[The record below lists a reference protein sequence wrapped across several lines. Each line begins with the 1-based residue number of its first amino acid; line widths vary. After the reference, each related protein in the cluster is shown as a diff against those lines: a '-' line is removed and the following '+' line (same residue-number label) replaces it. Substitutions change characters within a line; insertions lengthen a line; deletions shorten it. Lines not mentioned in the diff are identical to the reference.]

1 MKKWLLACLY
11 LVLAI
16 SLAGFSQG
24 ATVIAH
30 RGASGYLPEHTLPA
44 YAYAH
49 ALRADFVELDLVMTK
64 DNVLICLHDIYLEP
78 TTDVELQYPE
88 RSRRDGHWYAADF
101 TVDEVRTLH
110 VHERTNS
117 ASSLVFPDRFPL
129 GQSSFFVPTLV
140 EAIEL
145 VQGLNRS
152 TGRDVGLY
160 PELKRPSWHSSEGLP
175 IEEAFLEILTD
186 YGYSGQGANI
196 IVQCFEAD
204 TLRALRT
211 VFNTPFR
218 LVQLVSA
225 SWAYAEMWTESG
237 LDEIAQ
243 YADGIG
249 PSKTI
254 IEGNPSYVSWA
265 HARGLIVHPYTFR
278 ADSLPADYASLE
290 EELETF
296 YFDYGVDGVFTDF
309 PDAAIHVLAR
319 QDGLGAP

>member
-1 MKKWLLACLY
+1 MKRGLVAFLC

-16 SLAGFSQG
+16 TASALSQEE
-24 ATVIAH
+24 TVIAH

-49 ALRADFVELDLVMTK
+49 ALGADFVELDLVMTK
-64 DNVLICLHDIYLEP
+64 DRVLICLHDIYLEP

-88 RSRRDGHWYAADF
+88 RCRGDGHWYAADF
-101 TVDEVRTLH
+101 TYDEVQRLH
-110 VHERTNS
+110 VHERTTSSNS
-117 ASSLVFPDRFPL
+117 PVFPDRFPL
-129 GQSSFFVPTLV
+129 GRSSFFVPTLT

-152 TGRDVGLY
+152 TGKDVGLY

-175 IEEAFLEILTD
+175 MEEAFLEILAD
-186 YGYSGQGANI
+186 YGYSGKDANV

-204 TLRALRT
+204 TLRALRS
-211 VFNTPFR
+211 VFDAPFR
-218 LVQLVSA
+218 LIQLVSA
-225 SWAYAEMWTESG
+225 SWAYAAMWTESG
-237 LDEIAQ
+237 LDAIAE

-254 IEGNPSYVSWA
+254 IENNPSYVAWA
-265 HARGLIVHPYTFR
+265 HARHLIVHPYTFR
-278 ADSLPADYASLE
+278 ADSLPAGYESLE